1 MKYKSNTRETNKTGI
16 EKPRNVT
23 MIEEQRVRVTLEY
36 ETNPESAVQSDDL
49 LFHDP
54 RAMEVKKDEKKLYY
68 TVKKDGDF
76 NTTLVTS
83 ESWSP

>member
-1 MKYKSNTRETNKTGI
+1 
-16 EKPRNVT
+16 